1 MKKYNNILYIVIFI
15 GIFIIISANIYFYY
29 IYPNYIMKKQVIAV
43 ANIIDDKIKGTV
55 QFYEIIN
62 GDKVIVHVLL
72 SGLKKNSIHGFHIHE
87 AGDLSD
93 NCMGACAHF
102 NPYNKNHGG
111 RDSKERHVG
120 DLGNIK
126 TDNNGNVDFQFSD
139 KLIKLRGTKSNII
152 GRSIV
157 IHEDEDDEG
166 KGDFP
171 DSLTT
176 GHSGKRMVCAVI
188 GYSKK
193 MFKK

>member
-1 MKKYNNILYIVIFI
+1 MNKYNNIFYIAIFI
-15 GIFIIISANIYFYY
+15 GIIIIISVSIYFYY
-29 IYPNYIMKKQVIAV
+29 IYPNYIMKKQVIAI
-43 ANIIDDKIKGTV
+43 ANIIDDKIKGTIE
-55 QFYEIIN
+55 FYEIIN
-62 GDKVIVHVLL
+62 SDKVIVHVLL

-87 AGDLSD
+87 AGDISD
-93 NCMGACAHF
+93 NCMSAGAHF

-120 DLGNIK
+120 DLGNLK
-126 TDNNGNVDFQFSD
+126 TDNNGNVDLQFTD
-139 KLIKLRGTKSNII
+139 NLIKLRGSKSNII

-157 IHEDEDDEG
+157 IHEDIDDEG
-166 KGDFP
+166 KGNAP

-193 MFKK
+193 MF

>member
-1 MKKYNNILYIVIFI
+1 
-15 GIFIIISANIYFYY
+15 
-29 IYPNYIMKKQVIAV
+29 MKKQVIAI
-43 ANIIDDKIKGTV
+43 ANIIHDKMKGSV
-55 QFYEIIN
+55 EFYEVN
-62 GDKVIVHVLL
+62 NSNKVMVHVLL
-72 SGLKKNSIHGFHIHE
+72 SGLKRNSIHGFHIHE

-93 NCMGACAHF
+93 NCISACAHF

-126 TDNNGNVDFQFSD
+126 TDNNGNVDLQFSD
-139 KLIKLRGTKSNII
+139 NLIKLRGTKSNII

-157 IHEDEDDEG
+157 IHEDKDDEG
-166 KGDFP
+166 KGNFP

-176 GHSGKRMVCAVI
+176 GHSGKRIVCAVI